1 MSRRRAGPRTSGGRG
16 RRDEADRSPQDLAD
30 ISRLL
35 RHSPAASD
43 RHTLV
48 EHVLAPGAVLRAQ
61 AAVGNQAVNRLLRRS
76 PTPGAPERPVMR
88 QPADAGGCVTRD
100 PPPAPEQE
108 LPAHDPSLLEGREP
122 RRAVLAYI
130 RHRDQGQQGTLG
142 ITLWP
147 AITDYTVPGVGF
159 IPVRGADGRWS
170 ARVTRTWLPGTP
182 YIEAFSPHPGLHEI
196 PSATP
201 RFVYLGK
208 EAADR
213 VDEGEREHVA
223 DILYAWSAVTSMLDR
238 AVSRVM
244 ELRPPEAP
252 TQEQAV
258 ECSTAWLRKALP
270 PRLRW
275 PLGRSVTMG
284 MIQAMTSLGTT
295 TWRRD
300 DAWHHLRARAMSP
313 ADKRSRGIPADAAA
327 REVVDEGHEI
337 GNHPTRDVIA
347 AKWETLPALD

>member
-1 MSRRRAGPRTSGGRG
+1 
-16 RRDEADRSPQDLAD
+16 
-30 ISRLL
+30 
-35 RHSPAASD
+35 
-43 RHTLV
+43 
-48 EHVLAPGAVLRAQ
+48 
-61 AAVGNQAVNRLLRRS
+61 VGNQAVGRLLQRS
-76 PTPGAPERPVMR
+76 LSPGAPQGPVQR
-88 QPADAGGCVTRD
+88 QPTDADRCVTRD
-100 PPPAPEQE
+100 PPPAPEPE
-108 LPAHDPSLLEGREP
+108 LPAEDRSLLEAQQP

-130 RHRDQGQQGTLG
+130 RYRDQGQQGTLG
-142 ITLWP
+142 ITIWP
-147 AITDYTVPGVGF
+147 SITQYTVPGVRF

-182 YIEAFSPHPGLHEI
+182 HIEAFSPHPGLHEI
-196 PSATP
+196 PSGTP
-201 RFVYLGK
+201 RYVYFGK

-252 TQEQAV
+252 TEQQAI
-258 ECSTAWLRKALP
+258 ECSTAWLRKALS

-275 PLGRSVTMG
+275 PLGRSVSMG

-300 DAWHHLRARAMSP
+300 DAWHQLRSRPLSVAE
-313 ADKRSRGIPADAAA
+313 KRSRGIPADAVA
-327 REVVDEGHEI
+327 REIVNEGHEI
-337 GNHPTRDVIA
+337 GNHPARDVIA
-347 AKWETLPALD
+347 AKWAALPALD